1 MKKSKYADKIVDLIE
16 DTLVDLGHSDDFTIG
31 DNLDNDEFSIT
42 LEHDA
47 SGRHFDYDLAELYHT
62 KEEEDVKVKDQ
73 YRDHL
78 KEHIVNFVNHTLEA
92 TRQQQEEEDEYDDD
106 EYDDEEYDDDDEYDD
121 EDYDDDDEDYDDE
134 EEAELD
140 GEEEDASEESET
152 FPEKINRLFPNNSFS
167 ASEVAFIREK
177 DFGHSIETYSEE
189 QLHTLYR
196 FQYLFQEQF
205 KLIADPNLN
214 TAVMEAAGNLL
225 RSGYST
231 EHVETTV
238 IREYYNNLRENGRP
252 ADTGIVGE
260 MTVSGSAEHPVVTPV
275 EAPKDIKV
283 VSSNDVFPSGLKNDR
298 MPFCVFV
305 TVNEPDPE
313 MEKRI
318 TGPVIEQIKEKSGD
332 IALQD
337 LLFIKVSEDTMIGI
351 GGMTPEYLQQFCK
364 DAPFIKDDLADTVY
378 HISDDRLVNVEAD
391 RDEERNY

>member
-73 YRDHL
+73 YLDHL

-134 EEAELD
+134 EEDELD
-140 GEEEDASEESET
+140 EEEEDASEESET

-177 DFGHSIETYSEE
+177 DFGHPIETYSEE
-189 QLHTLYR
+189 QLAD
-196 FQYLFQEQF
+196 QY
-205 KLIADPNLN
+205 
-214 TAVMEAAGNLL
+214 
-225 RSGYST
+225 
-231 EHVETTV
+231 
-238 IREYYNNLRENGRP
+238 
-252 ADTGIVGE
+252 TG
-260 MTVSGSAEHPVVTPV
+260 
-275 EAPKDIKV
+275 
-283 VSSNDVFPSGLKNDR
+283 
-298 MPFCVFV
+298 
-305 TVNEPDPE
+305 
-313 MEKRI
+313 
-318 TGPVIEQIKEKSGD
+318 
-332 IALQD
+332 
-337 LLFIKVSEDTMIGI
+337 
-351 GGMTPEYLQQFCK
+351 
-364 DAPFIKDDLADTVY
+364 
-378 HISDDRLVNVEAD
+378 
-391 RDEERNY
+391 